1 MARSIWQSH
10 EMRHVLTADACLSRT
25 MHTMSCCS
33 RCGGRARQCRGPCH
47 IRPMASMQCDARAC
61 ADRFGL
67 PRSGIKQLSCRADR
81 AAGRAPLCRL
91 RHAGVRAHA
100 TLGAVGVPTAH
111 HALDTPFGA
120 AMRRLQTPV
129 QAWGDAARHGTA
141 HTPCPARR
149 SM

>member
-1 MARSIWQSH
+1 
-10 EMRHVLTADACLSRT
+10 
-25 MHTMSCCS
+25 
-33 RCGGRARQCRGPCH
+33 
-47 IRPMASMQCDARAC
+47 MQCDARAC
-61 ADRFGL
+61 ADTFGL